1 MCRTAVRKV
10 SVLRRSVFWGLAAVG
25 QRFLDVLWEFEKP
38 KSGEREE
45 GMSINVNVGFG
56 EKREGERQRGK
67 TKRPEEEFL
76 SSLLLDDVQLV
87 VVPQSTGHF
96 LIRHIVPVL
105 GKKKKETTRHW
116 GRFFSHKMKQTDLGA
131 YLVVSPETCQS
142 IGVNHPEHQAAL
154 VFPSDVFLVTVV
166 TQQLIHVVPQQSALW
181 RWLEQEDTC
190 CQNCHHQLSGVQ
202 QGWEDKRYIMVDG
215 DKNTQQSFQT
225 CWIPNPVTTSEGCIC
240 RNKS

>member
-1 MCRTAVRKV
+1 MVLAELMCRTAVRKV

-105 GKKKKETTRHW
+105 GKKKKETTRH
-116 GRFFSHKMKQTDLGA
+116 
-131 YLVVSPETCQS
+131 
-142 IGVNHPEHQAAL
+142 
-154 VFPSDVFLVTVV
+154 
-166 TQQLIHVVPQQSALW
+166 
-181 RWLEQEDTC
+181 
-190 CQNCHHQLSGVQ
+190 
-202 QGWEDKRYIMVDG
+202 
-215 DKNTQQSFQT
+215 
-225 CWIPNPVTTSEGCIC
+225 
-240 RNKS
+240 